1 MVVRSCASIAAG
13 EEVTISYL
21 ASHTL
26 APLASRRAML
36 ARTTLDG
43 RGFTCNCHR
52 WVNSRLQQHLLAAAA
67 TAFLLEVTAG
77 MNYRCCCV
85 YNHNHRLAHT
95 RDGETHACHTA
106 YVTLLVFE
114 LLPPCGQRRRHCI
127 GMHPLSSAT
136 EQVTSLQA
144 SLPPWPMHGLS
155 RMTHT
160 RILYVDTHLL
170 TTAATHLY
178 EPAWHLQVQL
188 DSILKWSMCL
198 LLMQVSCRGF
208 MGSSHH

>member
-1 MVVRSCASIAAG
+1 MNPRNSRSTGSLQLFAVLTPFSPLRCLYFCLYLCSNNAVRYTLRDCMVVRSCASIAAG

-21 ASHTL
+21 TSYTL

-43 RGFTCNCHR
+43 RGFTCNCQR

-106 YVTLLVFE
+106 CVTLLVFE
-114 LLPPCGQRRRHCI
+114 LLPPCGKCRRHCI
-127 GMHPLSSAT
+127 EYTHSPL
-136 EQVTSLQA
+136 L
-144 SLPPWPMHGLS
+144 LS
-155 RMTHT
+155 RSHLFWHPCLPGTHMAF
-160 RILYVDTHLL
+160 H
-170 TTAATHLY
+170 A
-178 EPAWHLQVQL
+178 
-188 DSILKWSMCL
+188 
-198 LLMQVSCRGF
+198 
-208 MGSSHH
+208 